1 MVQPTI
7 EPKCEKKYWQAVHQA
22 CEETLPQENK
32 YHEFQPKHFQG
43 KLLLPHQCP
52 KHHQTT

>member
-22 CEETLPQENK
+22 CEETLPQE
-32 YHEFQPKHFQG
+32 QQIP
-43 KLLLPHQCP
+43 
-52 KHHQTT
+52 